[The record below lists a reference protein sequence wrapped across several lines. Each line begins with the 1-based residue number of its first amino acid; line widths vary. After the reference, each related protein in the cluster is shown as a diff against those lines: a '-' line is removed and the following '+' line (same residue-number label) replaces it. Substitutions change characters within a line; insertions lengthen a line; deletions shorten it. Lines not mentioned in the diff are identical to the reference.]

1 MASTEDPKGAPAPGS
16 DSLPENGVAATSPGE
31 PLPFASEPKVSYSQ
45 TTDDPYGYAD
55 DDAYSYAGAVEST
68 ALTVTTPEPAPPP
81 VKYDGGGGSAP
92 PPKPPDDDGED
103 EEDGMLR
110 MSFLDHL
117 EELRS
122 RLIRMLM
129 GVGAAF
135 AASLIF
141 SDKLWLFVQ
150 GPAEYALRRLGI
162 NPPRLVAI
170 DPMDSFNIV
179 YIKLPI
185 LTAVFISC
193 PWIVYQ
199 IWGFI
204 APGLYKKE
212 RRWAAPFV
220 ICTAGLFLAGGCF
233 AYFVAFRFGLEFLLG
248 IGRDIN
254 IAPFVSITHYF
265 DLFVNVMLGVAIVFE
280 MPVLIF
286 FLTLLRIVTPGF
298 LIAQSRYAILLIVLI
313 AGIVTP
319 TPDVFNMML
328 FAVPM
333 VMLFYV
339 GIFASYLLTLSREGK
354 KFPWRKTL
362 YIAGVVALAVA
373 GLIYFAVTKYGY
385 HVINRWPF
393 LIR

>member
-1 MASTEDPKGAPAPGS
+1 MASTDDPKGAQTPAS
-16 DSLPENGVAATSPGE
+16 DSLPENGGG
-31 PLPFASEPKVSYSQ
+31 ASEAPPEPKVSYSQ
-45 TTDDPYGYAD
+45 TTDDPYGYGND
-55 DDAYSYAGAVEST
+55 DPYSYAGVVETTAV
-68 ALTVTTPEPAPPP
+68 TVTTPEPAPLP
-81 VKYDGGGGSAP
+81 VKHGGGGGAPP

-129 GVGAAF
+129 GVGVAF
-135 AASLIF
+135 VGSMWF
-141 SDKLWLFVQ
+141 SNNLWLFVQ
-150 GPAEYALRRLGI
+150 KPAEVALRNLGI
-162 NPPRLVAI
+162 KPPNLVAI
-170 DPMDSFNIV
+170 SPMDQFNIIWV
-179 YIKLPI
+179 KLPI
-185 LTAVFISC
+185 LTAVFLSS
-193 PWIVYQ
+193 PWIIYQ

-220 ICTAGLFLAGGCF
+220 ICTAGLFITGGVF
-233 AYFVAFRFGLEFLLG
+233 AYFIVFRFALEFLLG
-248 IGRDIN
+248 IGLNIN
-254 IAPFVSITHYF
+254 VTPFISMTEYF
-265 DLFVNVMLGVAIVFE
+265 DLFVDVILGVSLVFE
-280 MPVLIF
+280 MPVVIF

-298 LIAQSRYAILLIVLI
+298 LISQSRYAILIIVII
-313 AGIVTP
+313 AAVVTP
-319 TPDVFNMML
+319 TPDAFNMMM

-339 GIFASYLLTLSREGK
+339 GIFASYILTLSREGK

-362 YIAGVVALAVA
+362 YIIGIVAFAIA

-385 HVINRWPF
+385 HLIHRWPF